1 MTVQTTYSR
10 DHAALYKGQ
19 VQDANDAAIFSDVSE
34 GTILP
39 GEACIEG
46 ASHGTVIKANATGTF
61 RGVAVRSLDMQ
72 ANASGVIQY
81 NDEQEVALLRRG
93 RIGVEVAET
102 VVAGD
107 PVCFIHTGAG
117 AGNFR
122 NDVDGGNADLI
133 VGAEFITSTAIGG
146 IATINIPSAVA

>member
-1 MTVQTTYSR
+1 MAVQTTYSV

-19 VQDANDAAIFSDVSE
+19 VQDSNDAAIFSDVAE

-46 ASHGTVIKANATGTF
+46 ASAGTVIKANASATF
-61 RGVAVRSLDMQ
+61 RGVAVRVLDQ
-72 ANASGVIQY
+72 EATAAGVIQY
-81 NDEQEVALLRRG
+81 DDEEEVALLRRG
-93 RIGVEVAET
+93 RVGVEVAET

-107 PVCFIHTGAG
+107 PVFFIHTGAG

-122 NDVDGGNADLI
+122 NDADSGNADAI
-133 VGAEFITSTAIGG
+133 TGAEFLTSTAIGG
-146 IATINIPSAVA
+146 VATINIPSAVA